1 LKRDL
6 FIKKENWHRRSSA
19 SFVEFLKLWSFVRD
33 YLGRIV
39 PPSVAYRVAETLSH
53 LRTQDVISLPNLG
66 HLAHEEQAQWVANV
80 IWPMGQPFAKAS

>member
-39 PPSVAYRVAETLSH
+39 PPSVVRVTFIEEIATPAELRLPGMLATNLS
-53 LRTQDVISLPNLG
+53 
-66 HLAHEEQAQWVANV
+66 
-80 IWPMGQPFAKAS
+80 